1 MEKIVIIGEE
11 PLQGT
16 IEISGS
22 KNASLPLM
30 AASILTNESVI
41 LDNTPNLADIHTMG
55 SVLDSLGV
63 NFDKSKLIENNQIKL
78 TYQESDK
85 ALAEYD
91 LVRKMRA
98 SILVLGPLLAR
109 KREATV
115 SMPGGCAIGA
125 RPVNIHVDALAKL
138 GGEFNLEKGYIKC
151 EAKSGLK
158 GAKIELPMISVGA
171 TENIIMA
178 ASLAKG
184 ETEIT
189 NIAIEPEIID
199 LIDLLKAMGA
209 QIEVGPNRKVLI
221 QGVDELHGA
230 THTVIP
236 DRIEVG
242 TYIIAGAIT
251 QGDLEIRN
259 INFDHIKNLLSVFE
273 NLGVDMIK
281 SDNNLKVKISD
292 ISKSIELDT
301 REYPG
306 FPTDLQAQMMVL
318 LSLSNSSSVIREN
331 IFENRFM
338 HVPELNRMGANIEI
352 NGSQAKINPCNG
364 FSGAQVMAT
373 DLRASVSLVLASL
386 IAKGE
391 TTINRVYHLDR
402 GYEKLE
408 NKLASCGANIKR
420 IQ

>member
-11 PLQGT
+11 PLHGT
-16 IEISGS
+16 IAISGS

-30 AASILTNESVI
+30 AASILTNETI
-41 LDNTPNLADIHTMG
+41 TLNNTPNLADIHTMG

-63 NFDKSKLIENNQIKL
+63 NFDKTRLIDNNQIQL
-78 TYQESDK
+78 TYKESNR
-85 ALAEYD
+85 ALSEYD

-158 GAKIELPMISVGA
+158 GAKIKLPMISVGA

-178 ASLAKG
+178 ATLAKG
-184 ETEIT
+184 ETEIS
-189 NIAIEPEIID
+189 NIAIEPEIIN
-199 LIDLLKAMGA
+199 LIDCLKAMGG
-209 QIEVGPNRKVLI
+209 QIEIQHDRKVLI
-221 QGVDELHGA
+221 QGVDELHGT
-230 THTVIP
+230 THTIIP

-251 QGDLEIRN
+251 KGELEIKN
-259 INFDHIKNLLSVFE
+259 INFEHIENLLLAFD
-273 NLGVDMIK
+273 NLGIDI
-281 SDNNLKVKISD
+281 LKDKDSLKINESN
-292 ISKSIELDT
+292 INKSIELDT

-318 LSLSNSSSVIREN
+318 LSLSKNSSVIREN

-352 NGSQAKINPCNG
+352 NGSQATVKPCRG

-391 TTINRVYHLDR
+391 PTINRVYHLDR

-408 NKLASCGANIKR
+408 DKLAACGANIKR
-420 IQ
+420 V

>member
-16 IEISGS
+16 IAISGS

-30 AASILTNESVI
+30 AASILTDETITLN
-41 LDNTPNLADIHTMG
+41 NTPNLADIHTMG

-63 NFDKSKLIENNQIKL
+63 NFDKTRLIDNNQIQL
-78 TYQESDK
+78 TYKESNR

-158 GAKIELPMISVGA
+158 GAKIKLPMISVGA

-178 ASLAKG
+178 ATLAKG
-184 ETEIT
+184 ETEIS

-199 LIDLLKAMGA
+199 LIDCLKAMGGK
-209 QIEVGPNRKVLI
+209 IEIQPDRKVLI
-221 QGVDELHGA
+221 QGVDELHGT
-230 THTVIP
+230 THTIIP

-251 QGDLEIRN
+251 KGELEIKN
-259 INFDHIKNLLSVFE
+259 INFEHIENLLLAFD
-273 NLGVDMIK
+273 NLGIDILKDKDSLKIK
-281 SDNNLKVKISD
+281 ESNIN
-292 ISKSIELDT
+292 KSIELDT
-301 REYPG
+301 KEYPG

-318 LSLSNSSSVIREN
+318 LSLSKNSSVIREN

-352 NGSQAKINPCNG
+352 IGSQATVKPCSG

-408 NKLASCGANIKR
+408 DKLAACGANIKR
-420 IQ
+420 V

>member
-16 IEISGS
+16 IAISGS

-30 AASILTNESVI
+30 AASILTDETITLN
-41 LDNTPNLADIHTMG
+41 NTPNLADIHTMG

-63 NFDKSKLIENNQIKL
+63 NFDKTRLIDNNQIQL
-78 TYQESDK
+78 TYKESDR

-151 EAKSGLK
+151 EAKYGLK
-158 GAKIELPMISVGA
+158 GAKITLPMISVGA

-178 ASLAKG
+178 ATLAKG
-184 ETEIT
+184 ETEIS

-199 LIDLLKAMGA
+199 LIDCLKAMGG
-209 QIEVGPNRKVLI
+209 QIEIQHDRKVLI
-221 QGVDELHGA
+221 QGVDELHGT
-230 THTVIP
+230 THTIIP

-251 QGDLEIRN
+251 KGELEIKNIDFEHIENLLLAFDNLGIDIHKDKDSLKIKESN
-259 INFDHIKNLLSVFE
+259 IN
-273 NLGVDMIK
+273 
-281 SDNNLKVKISD
+281 
-292 ISKSIELDT
+292 KSIELDT

-318 LSLSNSSSVIREN
+318 LSLSKNSSVIREN

-352 NGSQAKINPCNG
+352 NGSQATVKPCSG

-408 NKLASCGANIKR
+408 DKLAACGANIKR
-420 IQ
+420 V